1 MIQRNQWT
9 LIFLARYETRSQ
21 KQVLKRVR
29 IDGETGARKTI
40 LFYYF
45 SPRASLLLTP
55 LWSPCCK
62 LLFLLLLFI
71 SFTVVASWHCYP
83 ILFFASTCL
92 LPLFSSTHFPLC
104 ISFFPVSLLSAHL
117 IFFTF
122 FYSLFSSLHFLI
134 PAKHGWRLWTCWWLL
149 FRSENQLRNSRD
161 NQCMVLKAAR
171 HHFSGWNSS
180 ISSLWPG
187 QELQYFSCFL
197 GDPGVHSRGWQQD
210 CR

>member
-1 MIQRNQWT
+1 MKSLLQAPISPFT
-9 LIFLARYETRSQ
+9 LH
-21 KQVLKRVR
+21 
-29 IDGETGARKTI
+29 
-40 LFYYF
+40 LFYCSCF
-45 SPRASLLLTP
+45 LTLLPHFVLCIHLSSSP
-55 LWSPCCK
+55 
-62 LLFLLLLFI
+62 
-71 SFTVVASWHCYP
+71 
-83 ILFFASTCL
+83 LFFYS
-92 LPLFSSTHFPLC
+92 LPSLYFLFSC
-104 ISFFPVSLLSAHL
+104 LSSKCSPDFL
-117 IFFTF
+117 YFF